1 MEPLDAVDPLEV
13 PADEPIV
20 VDAAGRMWRVR
31 YRPSWIRVLSRAA
44 PVLVG
49 VVLLA
54 LLLMLR
60 V

>member
-1 MEPLDAVDPLEV
+1 V

>member
-1 MEPLDAVDPLEV
+1 MEPLDAVDPLDV
-13 PADEPIV
+13 PTDEPIV
-20 VDAAGRMWRVR
+20 VDAAGRMWRIR
-31 YRPSWIRVLSRAA
+31 YRPSWVRLLTRGA

-60 V
+60 I